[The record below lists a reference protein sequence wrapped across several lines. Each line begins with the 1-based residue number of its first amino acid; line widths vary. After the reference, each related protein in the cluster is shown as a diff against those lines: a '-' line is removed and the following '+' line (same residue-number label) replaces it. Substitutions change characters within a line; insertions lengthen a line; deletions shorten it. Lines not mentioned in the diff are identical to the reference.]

1 MAEPGGSRSGETI
14 LRTSIGVIGIAA
26 FVLGL
31 VGLRQGPDAAH
42 SWGDTVYNTL
52 QLYVLGSDPLQ
63 DYPAVPVPLQA
74 ARFLAP
80 LFIVALG
87 VETGRLLLAGE
98 LRKFRSRTA
107 RRHAVVCGDTPFAQA
122 LADQLFA
129 TGHRVVVVR
138 AAPFGPL
145 ELRHRRLLGVAGDAR
160 TAAVLRAAGLRRARY
175 LYICGDDDQV
185 NHRVSVTAGTELQ
198 LRRSSPRIYV
208 QLNRQQTCHSL
219 QARRLGAAGTNR
231 FRLDYFHV
239 DDIAAR
245 MLYRR
250 HPLHPPAADQAPVR
264 LLISGEGSFPR
275 VLLVETARYWR
286 AVGGGRDKL
295 HIDVIGADAGRTVAT
310 LQARFPFLDSACR
323 VHAHNEL
330 LDTWLPRVTRRARE
344 RSEVGVSDAG
354 LGGSGWQPSGA
365 PERRQRFQPRYE
377 RIYLCHRDEQRMLD
391 LALESPQLW
400 QAVGEAVFVAT
411 YHASALAEAFHGGE
425 HNDLLDE
432 VGGKLVVYPIITR
445 ACDANLIADD
455 LTERLARRFHQRY
468 LDVARTVPGP
478 VSGVAW
484 SQLPEQMRNA
494 NRAQVQG
501 IAAKMQALGC
511 VIAVRNGEDGVITE
525 RELELLAELEHSR
538 WCDERRSRGWRHGA
552 RRDDRRRAH
561 PDLVDWSELGEAS
574 RDKARDA
581 VRYMSEMLADEG
593 FTIVRLNE
601 EPIGVNAF

>member
-1 MAEPGGSRSGETI
+1 MAEPGGSRSGWTI
-14 LRTSIGVIGIAA
+14 LRTLFGVMGVVA

-31 VGLRQGPDAAH
+31 VGLRRLDDAAG
-42 SWGDTVYNTL
+42 SWGDTIYYTL

-63 DYPAVPVPLQA
+63 PPHGEVSAPLQA
-74 ARFLAP
+74 ARFMAP
-80 LFIVALG
+80 LFTLATV

-138 AAPFGPL
+138 SAPFGPL

-175 LYICGDDDQV
+175 LYVCGDDDQV

-245 MLYRR
+245 TLYLR
-250 HPLHPPAADQAPVR
+250 HPLDPPSSGAAPVR
-264 LLISGEGSFPR
+264 LLISGEGSFAR

-286 AVGGGRDKL
+286 AVGGARDQL
-295 HIDVIGADAGRTVAT
+295 HVDVIGADAGRTVAT
-310 LQARFPFLDSACR
+310 LQARFPFLESACR
-323 VHAHNEL
+323 VRAHNEL
-330 LDTWLPRVTRRARE
+330 LDTWLPRITRPA
-344 RSEVGVSDAG
+344 
-354 LGGSGWQPSGA
+354 
-365 PERRQRFQPRYE
+365 RYE

-411 YHASALAEAFHGGE
+411 YQASALAEAFHGGE

-432 VGGKLVVYPIITR
+432 VGGKLVMYPIITR

-468 LDVARTVPGP
+468 LDVVPAAPGS

-484 SQLPEQMRNA
+484 SQLPESMRNA

-511 VIAVRNGEDGVITE
+511 VIAVRNGEDGLITE
-525 RELELLAELEHSR
+525 RELELLAELEHRR
-538 WCDERRSRGWRHGA
+538 WCAERRGRGWRHGE
-552 RRDDRRRAH
+552 RRDDRRRTH

-601 EPIGVNAF
+601 EPIGATAV

>member
-1 MAEPGGSRSGETI
+1 MAELGGSRSRVTI
-14 LRTSIGVIGIAA
+14 LYSSFGVVGVAA
-26 FVLGL
+26 LVLGL
-31 VGLRQGPDAAH
+31 VGMRKLPGPY
-42 SWGDTVYNTL
+42 SWADTWYYTL

-63 DYPAVPVPLQA
+63 TPPAVMPLSLQI
-74 ARFLAP
+74 ARFMAP
-80 LFIVALG
+80 LFTLATV
-87 VETGRLLLAGE
+87 VETGRVLLAGE

-122 LADQLFA
+122 LAEQLFA
-129 TGHRVVVVR
+129 AGHQVVVVR
-138 AAPFGPL
+138 SAPFGPF

-160 TAAVLRAAGLRRARY
+160 SAGVLRAAGLRRARY
-175 LYICGDDDQV
+175 LYICGDDDQF

-198 LRRSSPRIYV
+198 LRRSAPWIYV
-208 QLNRQQTCHSL
+208 QLNRQQTCHLL

-250 HPLHPPAADQAPVR
+250 HPLHPPAAGGEPVR

-286 AVGGGRDKL
+286 SVGGARDLL
-295 HIDVIGADAGRTVAT
+295 HIDVIGVDAGRTVAT
-310 LQARFPFLDSACR
+310 LQARFPFLAAVCH

-330 LDTWLPRVTRRARE
+330 LDTWLPRITRPARY
-344 RSEVGVSDAG
+344 D
-354 LGGSGWQPSGA
+354 
-365 PERRQRFQPRYE
+365 
-377 RIYLCHRDEQRMLD
+377 RIYLCHRDEQWMLD
-391 LALESPQLW
+391 LALESPELW

-411 YHASALAEAFHGGE
+411 YQASALAEAFHGGE

-445 ACDANLIADD
+445 ACDAKLIADD

-468 LDVARTVPGP
+468 LDVARAAPSPTSAVG
-478 VSGVAW
+478 W
-484 SQLPEQMRNA
+484 SQLSESMQNA

-511 VIAVRNGEDGVITE
+511 VIAVRNGEDGLITE
-525 RELELLAELEHSR
+525 RELERLAELEHSR
-538 WCDERRSRGWRHGA
+538 WCDERRSLGWRHGE
-552 RRDDRRRAH
+552 RRDDRRRTH
-561 PDLVDWSELGEAS
+561 PDLVDWSQLPDVS

-601 EPIGVNAF
+601 PIGATTV

>member
-1 MAEPGGSRSGETI
+1 MAEPGGSRSGWTI
-14 LRTSIGVIGIAA
+14 VRTSFGVIGAVA

-31 VGLRQGPDAAH
+31 VGIRRLHYSD
-42 SWGDTVYNTL
+42 SWWDTFYYTL

-63 DYPAVPVPLQA
+63 NPQPDISPALQA
-74 ARFLAP
+74 ARFMAP
-80 LFIVALG
+80 MFTIGAV
-87 VETGRLLLAGE
+87 VETTRVLFAGE

-129 TGHRVVVVR
+129 TGHSVVVVR
-138 AAPFGPL
+138 AAPIGPL

-160 TAAVLRAAGLRRARY
+160 SAEVLRAAGLRRARY

-185 NHRVSVTAGTELQ
+185 NHHVSVTAGTELQ
-198 LRRSSPRIYV
+198 LLHSSPRIYV

-250 HPLHPPAADQAPVR
+250 HPLHPPARGEAPVR

-286 AVGGGRDKL
+286 AVGGHRDQL
-295 HIDVIGADAGRTVAT
+295 HVDVIGTDAGRTVAT

-323 VHAHNEL
+323 VRAHNEL
-330 LDTWLPRVTRRARE
+330 LDTWLPRITRPA
-344 RSEVGVSDAG
+344 
-354 LGGSGWQPSGA
+354 
-365 PERRQRFQPRYE
+365 RYE
-377 RIYLCHRDEQRMLD
+377 RIYLCHRDEQRMID
-391 LALESPQLW
+391 LALESPELW
-400 QAVGEAVFVAT
+400 QAAGEAVFVAT
-411 YHASALAEAFHGGE
+411 YHSSALAEAFHGGE
-425 HNDLLDE
+425 LNDLLDE

-468 LDVARTVPGP
+468 LDVAPAVPGAA
-478 VSGVAW
+478 SGVAW
-484 SQLPEQMRNA
+484 SQLPESMRNA

-511 VIAVRNGEDGVITE
+511 VIAVRNGEDGLITE

-538 WCDERRSRGWRHGA
+538 WCAERRSRGWHHDE
-552 RRDDRRRAH
+552 RRDDRRRTH
-561 PDLVDWSELGEAS
+561 PDLVSWSELSEPS